1 MPRMKDKNKIKNI
14 MKVLKRRGDEGVWI
28 RELAR
33 RTEIPVAT
41 VYYYL
46 NNFMKKDVEIKP
58 ARIGGIVHKQMKIV
72 KLRRRKYDN

>member
-1 MPRMKDKNKIKNI
+1 MPRRKDKNKIKKI
-14 MKVLKRRGDEGVWI
+14 IKVLKRRGNEGIWI

-33 RTEIPVAT
+33 RTEMPVAT

-58 ARIGGIVHKQMKIV
+58 ARIGGIIHKQMKIV
-72 KLRRRKYDN
+72 KLKERE